1 MSTVQLTWLGHSAFR
16 FDTPSGKRV
25 YIDPFIDNPK
35 APENEKEPERV
46 DLIAVTHAHNDH
58 VGSTLE
64 LAQKFSCPVVVPMA
78 EFGDWLEFVK
88 GLSNVTGFS
97 KGGTVEVEGVTIT
110 ATDARH
116 SSGFTLDDGSA
127 VYLGEPAGLVISE
140 GDSTKLY
147 FAGDTCVFGDM
158 KIIADLYAP
167 DVAILPIGNFYT
179 MDPREAALALE
190 LLRVKR
196 CVPCHYGTF
205 PVLTGRP
212 EELRELASGVEI
224 LELEPGQT
232 IEL

>member
-1 MSTVQLTWLGHSAFR
+1 MATIQLTWLGHAAFR

-25 YIDPFIDNPK
+25 YVDPFLDNPK
-35 APENEKEPERV
+35 APDSEQEPERV
-46 DLIAVTHAHNDH
+46 DLIALTHAHNDH

-64 LAQKFSCPVVVPMA
+64 LAQKFNCPVVAPMA

-97 KGGTVEVEGVTIT
+97 KGGTVEVEGVTFT

-127 VYLGEPAGLVISE
+127 VYLGEAAGLVISE
-140 GDSTKLY
+140 GDSTRLY

-158 KIIADLYAP
+158 QLISRLYEP
-167 DVAILPIGNFYT
+167 DVAILPIGDFYT
-179 MDPREAALALE
+179 MNPKEAALALE
-190 LLRVKR
+190 LLGVKR
-196 CVPCHYGTF
+196 CIPCHYGTF

-224 LELEPGQT
+224 LELEPGET
-232 IEL
+232 VEL

>member
-1 MSTVQLTWLGHSAFR
+1 MASIQLTWLGHAAFR

-25 YIDPFIDNPK
+25 YVDPFLDNPK
-35 APENEKEPERV
+35 CPESEKTPERV
-46 DLIAVTHAHNDH
+46 DLIALTHAHNDH

-64 LAQKFSCPVVVPMA
+64 LAPKFNCPVVAPMA

-97 KGGTVEVEGVTIT
+97 KGGTVEVEGVTFT

-127 VYLGEPAGLVISE
+127 VYLGEAAGLVISE
-140 GDSTKLY
+140 GDSTRLY

-158 KIIADLYAP
+158 QLISRLYEP
-167 DVAILPIGNFYT
+167 DVAILPIGDFYT
-179 MDPREAALALE
+179 MNPKEAALALE
-190 LLRVKR
+190 LLGVQR
-196 CVPCHYGTF
+196 CIPCHYGTF

-224 LELEPGQT
+224 LELEPGDT

>member
-1 MSTVQLTWLGHSAFR
+1 MATIQLTWLGHAAFR

-25 YIDPFIDNPK
+25 YVDPFLDNPK
-35 APENEKEPERV
+35 CPESEKDPERV
-46 DLIAVTHAHNDH
+46 DLIALTHAHNDH

-64 LAQKFSCPVVVPMA
+64 LAPKFGCPVVAPMA

-97 KGGTVEVEGVTIT
+97 KGGTVEIEGVTFT

-127 VYLGEPAGLVISE
+127 VYLGEAAGLVISE
-140 GDSTKLY
+140 GDSTRLY

-158 KIIADLYAP
+158 QLISRLYEP
-167 DVAILPIGNFYT
+167 DVAILPIGDFYT
-179 MDPREAALALE
+179 MNPREAALALE
-190 LLRVKR
+190 LLGVKR
-196 CVPCHYGTF
+196 CIPCHYGTF
-205 PVLTGRP
+205 PILTGRP

-224 LELEPGQT
+224 LELEPGET